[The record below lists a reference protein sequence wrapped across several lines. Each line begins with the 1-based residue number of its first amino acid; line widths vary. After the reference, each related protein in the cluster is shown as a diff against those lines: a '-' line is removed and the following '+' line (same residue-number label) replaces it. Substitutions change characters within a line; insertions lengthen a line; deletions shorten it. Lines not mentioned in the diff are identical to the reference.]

1 MSQLSFSDAEYT
13 LKKKKTRR
21 ELFLEKM
28 ERLIPWSQM
37 EKAIRP
43 YYATAGNGRRPYP
56 LSVMIRVHCLQ
67 LFYNLSDP
75 GMEDALYE
83 IDSMRR
89 FAQLNVAEAIPDE
102 TTILNFRHLL
112 EQHNLGSKL
121 FKLINKHL
129 DREGLSL
136 KEGTI
141 VDATIIEA
149 PTSTKNRQGQ
159 RDPEMHQT
167 KKGNSWHFGLKMHI
181 GTDDAVGLIHSVETT
196 SANVHDIVMADKLLH
211 GKEKSVWGDAGYVG
225 IDKRDEHADK
235 TVNWFIAC
243 RPGKR
248 KQMDPASDAAQC
260 EKTKSQV
267 RAKVEHPFLY
277 IKRIF
282 NYGKVR
288 YRGLMKNRNR
298 LFLLSGFYNL
308 IRYDQLLA

>member
-1 MSQLSFSDAEYT
+1 MSQISFSDAEYA

-28 ERLIPWSQM
+28 ERLIPWKQI
-37 EKAIRP
+37 EKSIRP

-56 LSVMIRVHCLQ
+56 LSMMIRIHCLQ

-89 FAQLNVAEAIPDE
+89 FAQLSVTESIPDE

-112 EQHNLGSKL
+112 ERHNLGNKL

-149 PTSTKNRQGQ
+149 PTSTKNQQGQ
-159 RDPEMHQT
+159 RDPEMHQV
-167 KKGNSWHFGLKMHI
+167 KKGNNWHFGMKMHI
-181 GTDDAVGLIHSVETT
+181 GTDDSVGLIHSVETT
-196 SANVHDIVMADKLLH
+196 QAHVHDIVMADKLLH
-211 GKEKSVWGDAGYVG
+211 GKEKSVWGDAGYLG
-225 IDKRDEHADK
+225 IDKRDEHKDK
-235 TVNWFIAC
+235 SIHWHIAC

-248 KQMDPASDAAQC
+248 RQMDPASDVARIETLKA
-260 EKTKSQV
+260 QV

-277 IKRIF
+277 IKKIF
-282 NYGKVR
+282 GYSKVR

-298 LFLLSGFYNL
+298 LMLLSGFYNL

>member
-1 MSQLSFSDAEYT
+1 MSQLTFSDAEYA

-21 ELFLEKM
+21 EIFLEKM

-37 EKAIRP
+37 EKTIRP

-56 LSVMIRVHCLQ
+56 LSVMVRIHCLQ

-75 GMEDALYE
+75 GMEDSLYE

-89 FAQLNVAEAIPDE
+89 FAQLSVTDAIPDE

-112 EQHNLGSKL
+112 EKHRLGNKL

-149 PTSTKNRQGQ
+149 PTSTKNKQGQ
-159 RDPEMHQT
+159 RDPDMHQV
-167 KKGNSWHFGLKMHI
+167 KKGNEWHFGMKMHI
-181 GTDDAVGLIHSVETT
+181 GVDDAVGMIHSVETT
-196 SANVHDIVMADKLLH
+196 AANVHDITVADKLLH
-211 GKEKSVWGDAGYVG
+211 GDEQSVWGDAGYVG
-225 IDKRDEHADK
+225 IDKRKEHKDRA
-235 TVNWFIAC
+235 VEWFIAC

-248 KQMDPASDAAQC
+248 KQMKPGSDEAQC
-260 EKTKSQV
+260 ETIKAQV

-277 IKRIF
+277 IKKLF

-288 YRGLMKNRNR
+288 YRGLIKNRHR
-298 LFLLSGFYNL
+298 LMLLAGFYNL
-308 IRYDQLLA
+308 IRHDQLLA